1 MRFAYMRQYAH
12 CFPFV
17 QKFCL
22 TIPAGFRKITM
33 LSLLLLA
40 PRVGVVG
47 MLWAAPIADV
57 LSVLLALVL
66 VRSEMR
72 RLTALEQRA
81 AA

>member
-1 MRFAYMRQYAH
+1 MGRPLQSTLLSLARDVVF
-12 CFPFV
+12 FV
-17 QKFCL
+17 
-22 TIPAGFRKITM
+22 PA
-33 LSLLLLA
+33 LLLLA

-57 LSVLLALVL
+57 LSALLALVL
-66 VRSEMR
+66 VCSEMR